1 MSNRVHDIGRRAQG
15 VVPWVF
21 GVSVAAIACCLT
33 LTATTVVPMTVEELA
48 QGATHIVE
56 GQALRTWSAWNPQH
70 TLIYTYTSFAVS
82 RTLKGTAPA
91 VVTVKQPGGSAGGFT
106 QTVWGVHQLQ
116 AGEKALL
123 FLRPSVAA
131 DGTLVIVGLMQ
142 GQFRIYQAGSETMAT
157 NGITMSRQYDHGM
170 VESFGG
176 SSSRLNDVEARVRRS
191 IQ

>member
-1 MSNRVHDIGRRAQG
+1 MRNRAQG
-15 VVPWVF
+15 KGSRTL
-21 GVSVAAIACCLT
+21 GVALWALGAQITAIVCCVT
-33 LTATTVVPMTVEELA
+33 LSATTIVPMTVEELT
-48 QGATHIVE
+48 QGATHVIE
-56 GQALRTWSAWNPQH
+56 GQAMRTWSAWNEQH

-91 VVTVKQPGGSAGGFT
+91 IVVIKQPGGSAGGFT

-142 GQFRIYQAGSETMAT
+142 GQFRIYQAGNDTMAS
-157 NGITMSRQYDHGM
+157 NGISMARQYDHGM
-170 VESFGG
+170 VESYGG
-176 SSSRLNDVEARVRRS
+176 SSLRLNEVEDRVRRS